1 MNKITVSKAIEGYLL
16 AAQARRLSPHTIQD
30 YTGTFRKFLAFLE
43 EDAPVESIT
52 AKQVEAFL
60 AAVKTYKKL
69 TGCGDFVWG

>member
-1 MNKITVSKAIEGYLL
+1 
-16 AAQARRLSPHTIQD
+16 
-30 YTGTFRKFLAFLE
+30 LAFLE